1 MGPQDLSREV
11 EPQLGMGE
19 ITRLVSRITGHEP
32 SRSSVWRWHLS
43 GRLETTRIGG
53 RLYATESAIRRML
66 AADEQRNRGSSATR
80 GIAAAARIAPEVR
93 KLRRSRGAS

>member
-1 MGPQDLSREV
+1 MENEQKHAERLLST
-11 EPQLGMGE
+11 GE
-19 ITRLVSRITGHEP
+19 ITRLVCLITGHTP
-32 SRSSVWRWHLS
+32 SRSSLWRWHLS

-93 KLRRSRGAS
+93 KLRRSRGAA